1 MNQNIIILEEVDST
15 NTWLADNVA
24 ELASG
29 VAVMARAQSAGRGQ
43 RGTSWESAPG
53 KNLTL
58 SLLLKPEGVPAAKS
72 FILSEAVAV
81 AVAETVEAIVPDVN
95 VSIKWPNDI
104 YVGDL
109 KLGGVLIENS
119 LFASDI
125 DHSIVGLGL
134 NINQEKFLSDAPN
147 PISLFQITEQEYS
160 VDEFADQVVEAM
172 NREASKA
179 VAEYDDLHMRYMS
192 RLWRGTGTHRFT
204 DVATGESF
212 SAAVAAVE
220 PTGYVQLL
228 TTDRRT
234 LSYAFKEVTWD
245 L

>member
-24 ELASG
+24 ELAGG
-29 VAVMARAQSAGRGQ
+29 VAVMARDQSAGRGQ

-119 LFASDI
+119 LSASDI

-134 NINQEKFLSDAPN
+134 NINQRNILA
-147 PISLFQITEQEYS
+147 L
-160 VDEFADQVVEAM
+160 
-172 NREASKA
+172 
-179 VAEYDDLHMRYMS
+179 
-192 RLWRGTGTHRFT
+192 
-204 DVATGESF
+204 
-212 SAAVAAVE
+212 
-220 PTGYVQLL
+220 
-228 TTDRRT
+228 
-234 LSYAFKEVTWD
+234 
-245 L
+245 